1 MCVWKWQAIDI
12 EEMKDFDGLLSF
24 LYGFLV
30 LCSSSFS
37 FVEFVQSSSVVFFET
52 ISQLPSLTVS
62 EFYFFVQLGRPPFIW
77 VQICRE
83 AGLWVWLFLL
93 SIDCVWLFFFFS
105 SSGSYVV
112 SGWISS
118 IGSGGL
124 LPWSSRSKRL
134 LLELR

>member
-1 MCVWKWQAIDI
+1 MCVWKWQAIDS

-30 LCSSSFS
+30 LCSSSFCFMQ
-37 FVEFVQSSSVVFFET
+37 FVESYSAVFFKA

-83 AGLWVWLFLL
+83 VGLWVWLVFVEHRLCLVVFLF
-93 SIDCVWLFFFFS
+93 LFFWFLCCFRLDFFDWFRGWCCCHGPADP
-105 SSGSYVV
+105 GSDA
-112 SGWISS
+112 
-118 IGSGGL
+118 
-124 LPWSSRSKRL
+124 
-134 LLELR
+134 

>member
-83 AGLWVWLFLL
+83 AGLWVWLLFEHRLCLVVRVDLRIKDLLRVIRSGVFLG
-93 SIDCVWLFFFFS
+93 F
-105 SSGSYVV
+105 G
-112 SGWISS
+112 
-118 IGSGGL
+118 
-124 LPWSSRSKRL
+124 
-134 LLELR
+134 